1 MDIKSLPD
9 RLELMVEI
17 EDANISR
24 SQLQEKRWVDDA
36 LKESLEKANVVI
48 MPWENF
54 RELDVP
60 VFPDGTADFFQDI
73 HNSATPELL
82 PEIAVIDEQYS
93 EVALHAD
100 LVITPTIFV
109 TSFIAPVVTKFVAD
123 WLARLLLERAK
134 HSDVKFQ
141 MYVEDANGK
150 TRRISYEGPVN
161 SFESLVSSQLLQD
174 SSLVPKSAIN
184 DGATQNNA
192 IEGKKNVE
200 ESNE

>member
-1 MDIKSLPD
+1 MDSKSIPD
-9 RLELMVEI
+9 RLELRVEI
-17 EDANISR
+17 EDASISR
-24 SQLQEKRWVDDA
+24 SQLQGKTWVDDA
-36 LKESLEKANVVI
+36 LRESLGKANVVI
-48 MPWENF
+48 IPWENF
-54 RELDVP
+54 RELDTP
-60 VFPDGTADFFQDI
+60 VFPDGTADFFQDMRD
-73 HNSATPELL
+73 SAKPKLL

-100 LVITPTIFV
+100 LVITPTLFV

-123 WLARLLLERAK
+123 WLARRLLERAK

-141 MYVEDANGK
+141 MYIEDENGK
-150 TRRISYEGPVN
+150 TRLISYEGPVI
-161 SFESLVSSQLLQD
+161 SFDSLVSSQLLQD

-192 IEGKKNVE
+192 LEEKENCE

>member
-1 MDIKSLPD
+1 MDSKSIPD

-17 EDANISR
+17 EDASISR
-24 SQLQEKRWVDDA
+24 SQLQGKRWVDDA
-36 LKESLEKANVVI
+36 LRKSLGKANAVI
-48 MPWENF
+48 IPWENF
-54 RELDVP
+54 RELDTP
-60 VFPDGTADFFQDI
+60 VFPDGTADFFQDMRD
-73 HNSATPELL
+73 SAKPELL

-93 EVALHAD
+93 EVALHAA
-100 LVITPTIFV
+100 LVITPTLFV

-123 WLARLLLERAK
+123 WLARRLLERAK

-141 MYVEDANGK
+141 MYIEDENGK
-150 TRRISYEGPVN
+150 TRLISYEGPVI
-161 SFESLVSSQLLQD
+161 SFDSLVSSQLLQD

-192 IEGKKNVE
+192 LEEKENCE